1 MDGNGKVEI
10 RFREIQNI
18 ILVKSRKMD
27 YNNGKGLSRDA

>member
-27 YNNGKGLSRDA
+27 YNNEKGLSHDV